1 MNIFTEQQI
10 HQLLIV
16 FIWVFTLS
24 YVFFPLIR
32 RVIISLKI
40 KNNVLSRSSHQGYVP
55 NFGGIVFFMSYF
67 SVFFLIPE
75 FRASNTTFVLLAA
88 MAVIFVTGFLDDLI
102 NLSPKLKLVGQLL
115 SASIVLV
122 EPQLTIHSL
131 YGFLGIYEISFFYSV
146 VGTVFF
152 LVLLINAFNLIDG
165 IDGLTAITGIVISL
179 FYSLVFFKASQFLFF
194 AICITNI
201 AMLLAFLRYNFSK
214 RKKIFMGDTG
224 SLLLGLVLG
233 ILTIR
238 IMSLNLT
245 ALNTFSFPQQKV
257 PLMLIA
263 ILFIPILDTF
273 RVMSIRYLN
282 GKPIFEADR
291 NHLHHILIDFGF
303 SHRRVS
309 LGIGVFNTITAIF
322 MFFVV
327 KYLSF
332 FVALIILGFL
342 FLLSAGFLFW
352 INKNR
357 SAIRKKIKLKNK
369 FTLFF

>member
-1 MNIFTEQQI
+1 MFTEQQI

-40 KNNVLSRSSHQGYVP
+40 KNNVISRSSHQGYVP

-102 NLSPKLKLVGQLL
+102 ALSPKLKLVGQLV
-115 SASIVLV
+115 SVTIVLV

-131 YGFLGIYEISFFYSV
+131 HGFLGVYEIPFFYSII
-146 VGTVFF
+146 GTVFF

-165 IDGLTAITGIVISL
+165 IDGLTAITGIVISV
-179 FYSLVFFKASQFLFF
+179 FYSLVFLKASQFLFF
-194 AICITNI
+194 AICMTNI
-201 AMLLAFLRYNFSK
+201 AMLLAFLRYNFS
-214 RKKIFMGDTG
+214 RSKKIFMGDTG

-233 ILTIR
+233 ILTIK
-238 IMSLNLT
+238 IMSLDLM
-245 ALNTFSFPQQKV
+245 ALNTFSFPQRKV
-257 PLMLIA
+257 PLLLISV
-263 ILFIPILDTF
+263 LFIPILDTF

-303 SHRRVS
+303 SHRSVS
-309 LGIGVFNTITAIF
+309 LGIGVFNTVTAIF

-332 FVALIILGFL
+332 FASFSILAFL
-342 FLLSAGFLFW
+342 FMLSAAFLFW

-357 SAIRKKIKLKNK
+357 SAIRKKVKFKNK